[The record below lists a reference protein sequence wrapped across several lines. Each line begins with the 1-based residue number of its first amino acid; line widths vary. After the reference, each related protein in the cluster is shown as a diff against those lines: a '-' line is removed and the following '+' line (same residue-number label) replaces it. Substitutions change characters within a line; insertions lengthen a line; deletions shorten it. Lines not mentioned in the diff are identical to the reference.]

1 VTSNQPV
8 YGHGGNAKIDEEVTI
23 MVSKAIAS
31 LDAWLEQ
38 AEAVLTEQREVGLSP
53 SQVAPEPEEEEIV
66 LSLRSLDSLRCTS
79 VRLQDTDEQE
89 ENESHDDEADNN
101 GA

>member
-1 VTSNQPV
+1 
-8 YGHGGNAKIDEEVTI
+8 
-23 MVSKAIAS
+23 MVSKAMAS

-53 SQVAPEPEEEEIV
+53 SPVRPGPEEEEIV
-66 LSLRSLDSLRCTS
+66 LSPRSLDSLRYTS

-89 ENESHDDEADNN
+89 ENESHDDEANNN

>member
-1 VTSNQPV
+1 VTSNQPIH
-8 YGHGGNAKIDEEVTI
+8 GHGGNAKIDEEVTI

-38 AEAVLTEQREVGLSP
+38 AEAVLTEQRALGISP
-53 SQVAPEPEEEEIV
+53 SQVPSEPEGEEV
-66 LSLRSLDSLRCTS
+66 VVNLRSLDGLHGMS

-89 ENESHDDEADNN
+89 ENKSHDDEANNN